1 MRERFRIAVMIL
13 AIALVLAGLVQ
24 AEPQGGRESLFVL
37 GAGTRALG
45 MGGAFSAIPGDVS
58 SVYWNP
64 ACLSLLE
71 YRQLIWTHVTLY
83 EETSYD
89 FAAAAWPILDFGTI
103 GVGGMKIG
111 TGGIEFRDEYGPL
124 GTYDYSNGQYWLS
137 YARSIYRWIHGGAN
151 IKLVDQSLAGFSS
164 STASIDAGLLLQPF
178 SMVSFGVNVQDVI
191 AGKMKLLRAEEGI
204 PYNIKFGAA
213 VNWMNAE
220 RSFGVIAAMDFDK
233 TEGQPASRH
242 FGAELMFMKYML
254 VRGGYDREDITFG
267 AGIRYRLLGADYA
280 YKSNDV
286 LGASHRFGLTLFFG
300 PTVSEQRQH
309 RIERGLLRES
319 QRRDEENRSR
329 IDGLWQ
335 SAFDAFSRND
345 LDSASLLCSQL
356 IGYEP
361 EHEEAIRL
369 MQRIRELKNEQ
380 TESQIEEKSRER
392 AVGSMV
398 TDRVAN
404 GMSLLNEGKL
414 GEAREELNQ
423 ALKLDSTNV
432 AALDGLARIDAAVAR
447 RVQVHISNGDARFS
461 VQDYGEAVV
470 SWNRALEL
478 KPDLPIVREKVAR
491 AKRLMVIDQ
500 RLRDALETYAEG
512 DTAQAR
518 SLFTEVLTL
527 DQNNATA
534 IEYIRIMD
542 RVEAETITLDELR
555 QDTEYWKLYL
565 DGLGYFRNKQYD
577 EAIDAWEKVLEKY
590 PGNREALTNIGQ
602 AKLRR
607 DK

>member
-1 MRERFRIAVMIL
+1 MRESFR
-13 AIALVLAGLVQ
+13 IALVLLAITLALTCLVQ

-45 MGGAFSAIPGDVS
+45 MGGAFSAISGDVS

-71 YRQLIWTHVTLY
+71 YRQLTWTHVTLY

-89 FAAAAWPILDFGTI
+89 FAAAAWPIPDFGTI

-164 STASIDAGLLLQPF
+164 STASIDAGLLFKPF
-178 SMVSFGVNVQDVI
+178 SMVSFGVNFQDVI
-191 AGKMKLLRAEEGI
+191 AGKMKLSQAEEDI
-204 PYNIKFGAA
+204 PYNVKFGTA
-213 VNWMNAE
+213 VNWTNSE
-220 RSFGVIAAMDFDK
+220 RSFGVTAAMDFDK

-242 FGAELMFMKYML
+242 FGAELMFMKYL
-254 VRGGYDREDITFG
+254 FARGGYDRDDVTFG

-309 RIERGLLRES
+309 KIERGLLRES
-319 QRRDEENRSR
+319 QRREDERRSR

-335 SAFDAFSRND
+335 SAFDAFSRNN
-345 LDSASLLCSQL
+345 LDSASLLCSQV

-369 MQRIRELKNEQ
+369 LQRVRELKDEQ
-380 TESQIEEKSRER
+380 TKSQIEEKSRELSI
-392 AVGSMV
+392 GNMV

-404 GMSLLNEGKL
+404 GISLLNQGKL
-414 GEAREELNQ
+414 GEAREELSQ

-432 AALDGLARIDAAVAR
+432 AAREGLARIDAAVVR
-447 RVQVHISNGDARFS
+447 RVQDHISNGDARFS
-461 VQDYGEAVV
+461 AQDYGEAVV

-478 KPDLPIVREKVAR
+478 NPDLPVVREKVAR
-491 AKRLMVIDQ
+491 VKRLMVIDQ
-500 RLRDALETYAEG
+500 RLRDALETFAAG

-527 DQNNATA
+527 DQNNSTA
-534 IEYIRIMD
+534 IEYIRLMD
-542 RVEAETITLDELR
+542 RVEAETVTLDELR

-565 DGLGYFRNKQYD
+565 DGLSYFRNKQYD
-577 EAIDAWEKVLEKY
+577 EAIDTWERVLEKY
-590 PGNREALTNIGQ
+590 PGNREALTNIEQ

-607 DK
+607 DQ